1 MSQSLCLSV
10 PGSWSGHTLLGRC
23 LTWSAVRSQ
32 DGCRVQ
38 QRPQRRRSVG
48 GGRRRCPRSS
58 RDATPGSFPGDS
70 AASACDAFPS
80 VRSESRFTEA
90 QVSFLLWGFPWRIG
104 CSRSLLASAPLGTT
118 RSDFPLWARCVGVP
132 LPALDSGVRSETWLE
147 DASRSSRKHL
157 SISLHAAAPRQAR
170 CWARRTQH
178 S

>member
-32 DGCRVQ
+32 GGCRVQ
-38 QRPQRRRSVG
+38 QRPQRRRSMG

-104 CSRSLLASAPLGTT
+104 CSRPLLASALFAVQLVVTSHSGHGVWVCPSPPLT
-118 RSDFPLWARCVGVP
+118 RGSVP
-132 LPALDSGVRSETWLE
+132 RLGWRMPAPDEVEVQE
-147 DASRSSRKHL
+147 NA
-157 SISLHAAAPRQAR
+157 
-170 CWARRTQH
+170 
-178 S
+178 